1 MASTAW
7 ASRGEEFSPRAW
19 IRLSRVMVKYDSYW
33 SSSRGVSMEDEKKG
47 IGEGGNTHAVK
58 PPGIFELVLPPVL
71 GNLENLAVRDKL
83 HEHGGDRRRVQ
94 DCPVEIDCKDFD
106 CAHGL

>member
-1 MASTAW
+1 
-7 ASRGEEFSPRAW
+7 
-19 IRLSRVMVKYDSYW
+19 MVEYDSYW
-33 SSSRGVSMEDEKKG
+33 SSSRGLVWRMRG
-47 IGEGGNTHAVK
+47 GVGERGNTHAVK
-58 PPGIFELVLPPVL
+58 PPGIFELVLPPVPGNL
-71 GNLENLAVRDKL
+71 GNLVVRDKL